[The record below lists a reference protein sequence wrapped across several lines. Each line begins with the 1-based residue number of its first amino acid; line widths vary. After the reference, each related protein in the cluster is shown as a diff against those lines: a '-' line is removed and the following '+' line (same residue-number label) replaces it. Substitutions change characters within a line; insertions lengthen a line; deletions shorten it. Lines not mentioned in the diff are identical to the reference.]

1 MTVKT
6 KFVGVR
12 FTEEEVER
20 LQSVAPNGNV
30 SGYIRDTVLGL
41 SKNDG
46 RIANLTDYVVDL
58 NQHMKVVTD
67 LLNDLEKKVSSK
79 PTAPGATGSQEPGG
93 IPEELVGMVLETL
106 LLVRSFSSPQDRKI
120 AQADVAQIGLPTWS
134 KA

>member
-1 MTVKT
+1 MARNRNVTV
-6 KFVGVR
+6 R
-12 FTEEEVER
+12 MSDDELEQ
-20 LQSVAPNGNV
+20 LQEVAPDGNV
-30 SGYIRDTVLGL
+30 AKYIRDTVLRL

-79 PTAPGATGSQEPGG
+79 PTGPGATGSQEPGG